1 MKNNLLT
8 TLGLFCILTLSSFFI
23 STKNNAAI
31 TEMTND
37 DDASFYYVLDNRFQ
51 GGSDAFIELFKDNVR
66 YPQEAF
72 DNCRVGLSKIK
83 ISISKDGKLEKY
95 EFTNKLEMGIE
106 EKLSTFFDKT
116 KDNWKAWARSS
127 EMEMTIGFS
136 LITKSDSYYP
146 DADLLVLEKSAF
158 KFATNNEYC
167 DSDAKV
173 EKRVKKYIKKRKYD
187 KALSFAEELVRRHPD
202 NQDYKNQ
209 LTLIENKRKK

>member
-1 MKNNLLT
+1 MKNNFLT
-8 TLGLFCILTLSSFFI
+8 TLGLFGILTLSSFFI
-23 STKNNAAI
+23 TTNENAEAKKI
-31 TEMTND
+31 TLEEES
-37 DDASFYYVLDNRFQ
+37 SFYYVLDNRFQ
-51 GGSDAFIELFKDNVR
+51 GGSDAFIELFKEKIS

-83 ISISKDGKLEKY
+83 LTISKDGKLENY
-95 EFTNKLEMGIE
+95 EFTNKLGMGIE
-106 EKLSTFFDKT
+106 EKLSHFLDSTND
-116 KDNWKAWARSS
+116 DWKAWARES
-127 EMEMTIGFS
+127 EMELTVGFS

-173 EKRVKKYIKKRKYD
+173 EKRVKKYIKKKKYD

-202 NQDYKNQ
+202 NQEFKSQ
-209 LTLIENKRKK
+209 LELIKRKR

>member
-8 TLGLFCILTLSSFFI
+8 TLGLSCVLTLSSFII
-23 STKNNAAI
+23 STENIADNHEFVNEDN
-31 TEMTND
+31 T
-37 DDASFYYVLDNRFQ
+37 SFYYVLDNRFE
-51 GGSDAFIELFKDNVR
+51 GGSDAFIELFKKNIS

-83 ISISKDGKLEKY
+83 LKISQDGKLEKY
-95 EFTNKLEMGIE
+95 EFSNKLEMGIE
-106 EKLSTFFDKT
+106 EKLSAFFDST
-116 KDNWKAWARSS
+116 KDNWKAWARTS

-158 KFATNNEYC
+158 KFATDNEYC
-167 DSDAKV
+167 DGDAKV
-173 EKRVKKYIKKRKYD
+173 EKRVKKYIKRKKYD

-202 NQDYKNQ
+202 NQEYQNQ
-209 LTLIENKRKK
+209 LELVKNKRK

>member
-1 MKNNLLT
+1 MKNNLIT
-8 TLGLFCILTLSSFFI
+8 NLGIFAVFTLSSFII
-23 STKNNAAI
+23 SPNDISDLNEI
-31 TEMTND
+31 SND
-37 DDASFYYVLDNRFQ
+37 DETSFYYVLDNRFQ
-51 GGSDAFIELFKDNVR
+51 GGSDAFIELFKENIR

-83 ISISKDGKLEKY
+83 LSISKDGKLEDFK
-95 EFTNKLEMGIE
+95 FTNKLGMGIE
-106 EKLSTFFDKT
+106 EKLSHFLEST
-116 KDNWKAWARSS
+116 KNDWKAWARDS
-127 EMEMTIGFS
+127 EMELTIGFS

-173 EKRVKKYIKKRKYD
+173 EKKVNKYIKRKKYD

-202 NQDYKNQ
+202 NQEFKDK
-209 LTLIENKRKK
+209 LVLINNKRKN